1 MDILFLVIG
10 LLFLFVLLYLFFLAA
25 ASLWP
30 EKAREED
37 NGKQTTFAILIPAH
51 DESGV
56 LQRTLDNIKSVD
68 YPEDCYQIFV
78 VADNCTDN
86 TAEIARKGGA
96 VCWERTSDE
105 FGKGYAVK
113 YGFDRLVE
121 YEKEEGTQHEGMLK
135 RFDAFLQID
144 ADTLMDKTYLQA
156 LSRRIQE
163 GVQAIQSNAIVM
175 HPENSPME
183 SLAYLGSVLNRNLRY
198 KGRTRLGLTTNLT
211 GTMCFASD
219 VIRKHGWIATSIVE
233 DIEYTMFLHL
243 NDIRV
248 VFAPEAKIYIEIP
261 DSFGEAKQQRKRWD
275 GGKFKIRNKYLAKVL
290 LRGIKKLDISY
301 FDSAME
307 LLIPPFSIFASLI
320 MMFFFL
326 FLLLGFSGLNLTFY
340 IWCSVVAGLA
350 VYVATGLI
358 LAGTSLKVYRNLL
371 YAPYYIFWRLWIVL
385 QSACSKKKLG
395 YYEDE

>member
-1 MDILFLVIG
+1 MDILFLVTG
-10 LLFLFVLLYLFFLAA
+10 LLFLSVLLYLFFLAA

-30 EKAREED
+30 EKARPVD
-37 NGKQTTFAILIPAH
+37 SGQRATFAILIPAH

-56 LQRTLDNIKSVD
+56 LQRTLDNIAEVD
-68 YPEDCYQIFV
+68 YPADHYKIFV
-78 VADNCTDN
+78 VADNCSDN

-96 VCWERTSDE
+96 ICWERTSEE
-105 FGKGYAVK
+105 FGKGFAVK

-121 YEKEEGTQHEGMLK
+121 YEQEEGAQDDGGLN

-144 ADTLMDKTYLQA
+144 ADTLMNQSYLQA

-163 GVQAIQSNAIVM
+163 GAQAVQSNAIVL
-175 HPENSPME
+175 HPESSPME

-198 KGRTRLGLTTNLT
+198 KGRTRLGFTTNLT

-243 NDIRV
+243 NDVRV
-248 VFAPEAKIYIEIP
+248 VFAPEAMIYIEIP
-261 DSFGEAKQQRKRWD
+261 ESFKEAKQQRKRWD
-275 GGKFKIRNKYLAKVL
+275 GGKFKIRNKYLKKVIVE
-290 LRGIKKLDISY
+290 GIKRRDVSY

-307 LLIPPFSIFASLI
+307 LMIPPFSIFATLI
-320 MMFFFL
+320 IACFFL
-326 FLLLGFSGLNLTFY
+326 FLLLDFSGLNLNFY
-340 IWCSVVAGLA
+340 IWISVVSGLA
-350 VYVATGLI
+350 IYVATGLI

-371 YAPYYIFWRLWIVL
+371 YAPYYILWRSWIVI